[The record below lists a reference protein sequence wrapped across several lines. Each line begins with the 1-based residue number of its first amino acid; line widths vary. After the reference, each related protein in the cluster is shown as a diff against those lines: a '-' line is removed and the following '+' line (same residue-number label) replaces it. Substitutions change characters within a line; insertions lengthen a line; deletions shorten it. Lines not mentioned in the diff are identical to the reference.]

1 MVLKVDVPPE
11 LLHGDVDEGY
21 GPVAEAFRR
30 NFAEGGE
37 VGAACAVYRDGRKVV
52 DLWGGYRDGKTRTPW
67 REDTVV
73 VMMSTTKGVSSL
85 ALALA
90 HARGLLDYDERVA
103 AYWPEFAW
111 RGKEEITV
119 RQLLS
124 HQAGLPV
131 IDIPLTV
138 ADLGDLDLMAA
149 AIALQRPLW
158 TPGTRH
164 GYHAMTL
171 GWYEGELLRRV
182 DPAGRSLGRF
192 FAEEIAAPLGID
204 FYIGL
209 PRDFDLER
217 RATIHGRGS
226 LQMLLHLREY
236 APRTLLAMLKPGSLA
251 RRSLSNPPEL
261 IVDTSLNTLE
271 MLRVEVPAG
280 NGIGEPRAVAAAY
293 DAAITGKL
301 GLNAATLDALVRPAQ
316 LPSGGLVDF
325 LLKTP
330 IVFSLGYMK
339 PISGLPFGSAA
350 NAAFGTPGNGGSF
363 GMADPDTGIGY
374 CYAPNRL
381 GFGLTDQR
389 EIALRDALYRQ
400 VLGERPQRP
409 TQPPPVA
416 PADDLQP
423 SHAAAAIEP

>member
-11 LLHGDVDEGY
+11 LIHGDVEEGY
-21 GPVAEAFRR
+21 GAVADAFRR
-30 NFAEGGE
+30 NFAERGE
-37 VGAACAVYRDGRKVV
+37 VGAACAVYREGQKVV
-52 DLWGGYRDGKTRTPW
+52 DLWGGYRDGERRLPW

-85 ALALA
+85 AMALA
-90 HARGLLDYDERVA
+90 HSRGLLDYDEQVA
-103 AYWPEFAW
+103 AYWPQFAW

-124 HQAGLPV
+124 HQGGLPV

-138 ADLGDLDLMAA
+138 ADLADMDLMAA
-149 AIALQRPLW
+149 VLAVQRPLW

-182 DPAGRSLGRF
+182 DPDRRSLGRF
-192 FAEEIAAPLGID
+192 FAEEIAAPLGIE

-209 PRDFDLER
+209 PEDFDLER
-217 RATIHGRGS
+217 RATIHGRDS
-226 LQMLLHLREY
+226 LQMLLHMREY

-251 RRSLSNPPEL
+251 RRSLTNPPEL
-261 IVDTSLNTLE
+261 MVDTAYNTVE

-280 NGIGEPRAVAAAY
+280 NGIGQPRAVAAAY
-293 DAAITGKL
+293 EAALTGKL
-301 GLNAATLDALVRPAQ
+301 GLSGATLDALVRPAQ
-316 LPSGGLVDF
+316 LPSGGPVDV

-339 PISGLPFGSAA
+339 PMPTFPFGSAA

-363 GMADPDTGIGY
+363 GFADPDTGIGY

-389 EIALRDALYRQ
+389 ETALRDALYSG
-400 VLGERPQRP
+400 VLGERSQYP
-409 TQPPPVA
+409 
-416 PADDLQP
+416 
-423 SHAAAAIEP
+423 